1 MCRSEGATGATGAPD
16 AERSTGTVGSE
27 DLDSEGSE
35 DADSEDL
42 DSDSDSDAE
51 APSWGCGGAC
61 PPTAETLLRDE
72 ETGKALRA
80 EQARIEAQDEAV
92 WAQDLLKKAKEARRS
107 PDLRTVFTKYE
118 LTESHGINQ
127 ANLVQCIKRV
137 RAQIT
142 QHGGLTVE
150 RSVDL
155 GLLKAA
161 MHEDLL

>member
-1 MCRSEGATGATGAPD
+1 M
-16 AERSTGTVGSE
+16 
-27 DLDSEGSE
+27 DSEGSE

-80 EQARIEAQDEAV
+80 EQARIEAEAE
-92 WAQDLLKKAKEARRS
+92 AERAHDLLKKAKEARRS

-118 LTESHGINQ
+118 LTESHGVNN
-127 ANLVQCIKRV
+127 ANLAECLKRV
-137 RAQIT
+137 RAQIA
-142 QHGGLTVE
+142 QDGGLTVE
-150 RSVDL
+150 RSADL
-155 GLLKAA
+155 RLLKAA